1 MIGGRD
7 CVSVCDLC
15 VCVCV
20 CFFIFFFMS
29 EKYVLSKK
37 SQKKK
42 KLICVFF
49 FFKGWVELGHGF
61 RLGP

>member
-15 VCVCV
+15 L
-20 CFFIFFFMS
+20 FIYLLS
-29 EKYVLSKK
+29 ENYVLSKK

-42 KLICVFF
+42 KTDLCFF

>member
-1 MIGGRD
+1 MIRGRD

-15 VCVCV
+15 L
-20 CFFIFFFMS
+20 FIYLLS

-42 KLICVFF
+42 KADLCFF
-49 FFKGWVELGHGF
+49 FFKGWVGLGHGF

>member
-15 VCVCV
+15 L
-20 CFFIFFFMS
+20 FYLFLS

-49 FFKGWVELGHGF
+49 FLKVGSDWAMDLD
-61 RLGP
+61 

>member
-15 VCVCV
+15 VCVC
-20 CFFIFFFMS
+20 FFFFFFMS

-42 KLICVFF
+42 KTDLCFF